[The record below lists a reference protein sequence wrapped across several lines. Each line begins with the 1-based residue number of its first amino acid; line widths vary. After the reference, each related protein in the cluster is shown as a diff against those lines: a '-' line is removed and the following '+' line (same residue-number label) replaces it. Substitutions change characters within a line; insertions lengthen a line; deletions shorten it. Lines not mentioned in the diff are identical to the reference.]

1 MSLTFVRSFFNLTY
15 TSEHCRRGQLIDIS
29 FSATTTMGLVNS
41 VGSRAMR
48 PPNPPSYGL
57 EADGDGWRFTSPPLD
72 YGCAAWSPQNNYAN
86 GCPIGFP
93 GARKARS
100 SHLAHTVTKRR
111 SAETGRDIALL
122 RVYSTEPSAARPT
135 LLYSKGNSFDMGM
148 LRYHCVQLA
157 QLLDVDVVYYDY
169 GGYGASSGAPSAA
182 GTVADAR
189 VAADYVEEL
198 GVPWSRVIL
207 YGFSLG
213 NGPTCALA
221 GDVLRGRGLRGV
233 ILRSGFV
240 SGVAAGTDLVQR
252 YAASYVPAGALPSWM
267 DVWPNEKRCAD
278 FDAPTL
284 VVHGSR
290 DELLSMWHAE
300 RLLAAL
306 PEGRRAAPFFEDM
319 GHFDVERHPAY
330 VPRLR
335 TFIHGETAKAP
346 AA

>member
-1 MSLTFVRSFFNLTY
+1 M
-15 TSEHCRRGQLIDIS
+15 
-29 FSATTTMGLVNS
+29 
-41 VGSRAMR
+41 
-48 PPNPPSYGL
+48 
-57 EADGDGWRFTSPPLD
+57 
-72 YGCAAWSPQNNYAN
+72 
-86 GCPIGFP
+86 
-93 GARKARS
+93 
-100 SHLAHTVTKRR
+100 
-111 SAETGRDIALL
+111 
-122 RVYSTEPSAARPT
+122 
-135 LLYSKGNSFDMGM
+135 
-148 LRYHCVQLA
+148 
-157 QLLDVDVVYYDY
+157 
-169 GGYGASSGAPSAA
+169 
-182 GTVADAR
+182 
-189 VAADYVEEL
+189 
-198 GVPWSRVIL
+198 IL

-233 ILRSGFV
+233 VLRSGFV

-278 FDAPTL
+278 FAAPTL